1 MKALLV
7 DLYDTLVWTDWSA
20 LAERLAARLEVDG
33 AALLQAFEATR
44 VGRGTGQFGSIRGDL
59 AALVRAAGGPA
70 AGGRA
75 ADVGFLAAL
84 ETELLTHLR
93 EAVHLYDEVRDVLR
107 ARRAAGT
114 RVAIVSNCDHI
125 TRPVLENLALEAEV
139 DASVLSC
146 EVGSLKPDALIFE
159 QALARLGATAS
170 EALFVDDQ
178 PAYLDGARAVGI
190 RTAQIVRAPSADE
203 PTEGDALAHP
213 IIWDLTDLTRF
224 WL

>member
-20 LAERLAARLEVDG
+20 LGERLGARLEVDG
-33 AALLQAFEATR
+33 GALLQAFEATR
-44 VGRGTGQFGSIRGDL
+44 VGRGTGQYGSIQGDL
-59 AALVRAAGGPA
+59 AAIVRAAGGPT
-70 AGGRA
+70 AGARA
-75 ADVGFLAAL
+75 ADAGFLSAL
-84 ETELLTHLR
+84 ETELLAHLR
-93 EAVHLYDEVRDVLR
+93 EAVHLYDDVRAVLR

-139 DASVLSC
+139 DALVLSC
-146 EVGSLKPDALIFE
+146 DVGSLKPDALIFE
-159 QALARLGATAS
+159 QALARIGATAA

-178 PAYLDGARAVGI
+178 AAYLEGARALGI
-190 RTAQIVRAPSADE
+190 RTARIVRAPSADE
-203 PTEGDALAHP
+203 PAEGDALAHP
-213 IIWDLTDLTRF
+213 VIWDLTELSRF